1 MSRSE
6 KTFDHDVALSFAG
19 ENRAYV
25 EEVAALLK
33 SDGVRVFY
41 DKYEQATLWG
51 KDLYTHLDNVY
62 QNKAKYCVIFISR
75 FYQGKLWTTHE
86 LESAQA
92 RAFQE
97 SEEYILPARF
107 DDTEIPG
114 IRPTVGYIDLRKT
127 TPQQLFGWILDKL
140 GRTSLEQDNTP
151 YGTPHTDQQKNF
163 NPYNEALNFR
173 SQLVNEL
180 KRRCDNLAHEGVS
193 AALFDREGK
202 KCLRVVVG
210 EVTVYS
216 FNIWMGG
223 HRGDHFLQF
232 YGFRGNLR
240 TWGQPINMSN
250 VSNAY
255 AEIVRGTQAS
265 RSILDFLDVGLLV
278 PPPDGLSE
286 PVSKRFTFDEFIEAL
301 WREIH
306 GEIEAILQP
315 NPL

>member
-51 KDLYTHLDNVY
+51 KDLYTRLGDVY
-62 QNKAKYCVIFISR
+62 QNRAKYCVIFISR
-75 FYQGKLWTTHE
+75 FYRGKLWTTHE

-114 IRPTVGYIDLRKT
+114 IRPTVGYIDLRQT
-127 TPQQLFGWILDKL
+127 TKQQLVDRILEKL
-140 GRTSLEQDNTP
+140 GRTP
-151 YGTPHTDQQKNF
+151 YPTPHTVEQKNF
-163 NPYNEALNFR
+163 NPYDEALNFI
-173 SQLVNEL
+173 SWLVNEL
-180 KRRCDNLAHEGVS
+180 KCRCDNLAHEGVS

-232 YGFRGNLR
+232 YGFCGNLR

-250 VSNAY
+250 ASNAY
-255 AEIVRGTQAS
+255 AEIVRDTQAS
-265 RSILDFLDVGLLV
+265 RSMLDFLDVGLLV

-301 WREIH
+301 WLEIH
-306 GEIEAILQP
+306 GEIEAVFQSNSL
-315 NPL
+315 